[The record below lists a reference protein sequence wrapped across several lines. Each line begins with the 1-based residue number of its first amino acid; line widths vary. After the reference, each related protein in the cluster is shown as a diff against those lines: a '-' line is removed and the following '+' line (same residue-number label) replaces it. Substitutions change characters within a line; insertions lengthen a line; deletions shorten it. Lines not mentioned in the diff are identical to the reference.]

1 MLQILTAAAALAIM
15 VVLPV
20 AMIRG
25 LVQMYRDKERS
36 GTFSSAIAGSMTELD
51 RVVRPSVQYVIETK
65 EAGELHQ
72 DDIGGE

>member
-72 DDIGGE
+72 DDIGGD